1 MANDGQIVFEVTA
14 DGRRAISDIHDITNT
29 IQKETKHWDDAA
41 QRSTDNIN
49 NSFSGML
56 KKVVAGFSAAKI
68 GQALLSIGK
77 DAISAASDLEE
88 VQNVVDVTFGANNSK
103 IESWAKSAGAQF
115 GLTETQ
121 AKRFTSTLGA
131 MMKSA
136 GMSGNQIADMST
148 DLAGLAADMASFYNL
163 DFDTAF
169 QKIRSGISG
178 ETEPL
183 KQLGINMSVA
193 NLNAFALQQGLSKT
207 FEQMDQGEQTMLRY
221 QYLMQATADAQGDFS
236 RTSDGYA
243 NSVRKL
249 ETNLEQLK
257 TTLGKSFIDVVTQAT
272 GFLNSFIESL
282 TPDESKKTVL
292 DDFAD
297 IDLQTE
303 TKLEQIRSTAEEARL
318 LTAEL
323 DKINGEKS
331 ENAAKKVNGLVEGLN
346 SIDLTQGKAGIVKDF
361 IATLSADMET
371 LTALTGKDANGAKDW
386 LEEIGHAADSLD
398 PNDAAGW
405 KTLVDTIKEGLPGL
419 DKTDFG
425 SKFFGALNELEIG
438 EKANTIKEFIGTLS
452 SNIQSVAALRGED
465 ADGAKEWLD
474 GIAESANK
482 LEPGDAEGWA
492 TLLKTITEGLP
503 GLENTDFGKEFF
515 EALGEGFGDVE
526 QKSSVLEWAIDTL
539 GNKTSRTAEEQ
550 ALWLETCKRLVKTI
564 PGLSSI
570 INTET
575 GEIKGGTQAVKD
587 YIKAWEE
594 GQTKLVLLGALEQ
607 KEQALSTRFSDLP
620 GLQLDM
626 ALAQKKARD
635 ARKKLTELYGTVF
648 DEQGRIIDRFNAE
661 NKNKYE
667 QGLFNVGEVDD
678 AFESYNKLRKEA
690 DDATTAYEDQK
701 TALDEAKQALKEYR
715 ETIDE
720 MPGTVEQ
727 AAEASEQFWT
737 DNADNIKLVV
747 SAAHDAVTAMA
758 DYAKGVHDAMAQS
771 VNSVVKGLGRVD
783 YQSYGKQIV
792 KIGQLTQEQA
802 QYKVGSDEWKKLQAE
817 IDKANESLINTTN
830 IQKNLESQSAF
841 LDDYL
846 KNLERARAYGLSD
859 ELLAELSDGS
869 VESAEYLS
877 ALVSDKE
884 AAKEI
889 DKQYQEI
896 QKKKAALTEE
906 LANQQLTVDETYQNL
921 ASKAAEAV
929 AALDLQGEAAKNAGA
944 TVEGIAQGIADHVDS
959 VAEQVDAILTQL
971 NRLNGYGIN
980 IDFGG
985 FGSINFT
992 TSTGKT
998 EGSGRMGIDFV
1009 PHDDYLARLHEGER
1023 VLTAQENQIWN
1034 TLRGGGIAG
1043 FDLDQLGGV
1052 MRDNVKPGGNV
1063 YLDGRV
1069 VGEVISAR
1077 QGQSYRQLQR
1087 SGWQGS

>member
-425 SKFFGALNELEIG
+425 SKFFGALNELEIC